1 LVEKTTAIKRS
12 KVNWRMK
19 MIMFEKIVG
28 EIKQL
33 PREDKRRLLE
43 ILQNEV
49 TVAQSERH
57 QNAVQEASNFSEALD
72 LASVDPEL
80 MWLMQNDSVLRKY
93 RGEYIALKG
102 GELIAH
108 GTLGEVLAESKRR
121 GIDQPF
127 TQYIPKT
134 EKEWLLG
141 QGNYPITSPP
151 A

>member
-1 LVEKTTAIKRS
+1 MATVEKL
-12 KVNWRMK
+12 VN
-19 MIMFEKIVG
+19 

-33 PREDKRRLLE
+33 PVEEQKRLFG
-43 ILQNEV
+43 ILQQEV
-49 TVAQSERH
+49 DTSREATAQSAEPINLDAVDLELKWLMENGWVLERH
-57 QNAVQEASNFSEALD
+57 
-72 LASVDPEL
+72 
-80 MWLMQNDSVLRKY
+80 

-102 GELIAH
+102 NQLIAH

-141 QGNYPITSPP
+141 QGNYPLNGEE
-151 A
+151 

>member
-1 LVEKTTAIKRS
+1 MATVEKL
-12 KVNWRMK
+12 VN
-19 MIMFEKIVG
+19 

-33 PREDKRRLLE
+33 PVEEQKRLFG
-43 ILQNEV
+43 ILQQKAGTSREV
-49 TVAQSERH
+49 TEQSAEPID
-57 QNAVQEASNFSEALD
+57 LD
-72 LASVDPEL
+72 AIDPEL
-80 MWLMQNDSVLRKY
+80 KWLMENGWVLERH

-102 GELIAH
+102 NQLIAH

-141 QGNYPITSPP
+141 QGNYPLNGEE
-151 A
+151 